1 MAVPSPFFVT
11 KCQFGN
17 PVTNDYFCGIKTNHM
32 EIIQDQHFEGERPLY
47 ARHGLRIERVT
58 IGTGESSLKEGSDI
72 EAVDCEFNG
81 KYPFWEV
88 KGFTI
93 RNCVFREGGRA
104 ALWYSE
110 KCKMYDTLVEA
121 PKMFRRIKDV
131 YVENVK
137 FPNAQETFWD
147 CKDLELKNVEA
158 EKGDYIFMHCSDIKI
173 DGFKLKGNY
182 SFQYAKDVVIRN
194 ADMDTKD
201 AFWEAEDVTVYDSRI
216 NGEYLG
222 WYSKNL
228 HLVNCKIGG
237 TQPLCYCENLVLEN
251 CVFEEDADLAFEYS
265 DVEASIIGPVPSV
278 KNPRTGRIN
287 ADSYGEIILDGNIK
301 APADCEIRTW
311 AEPDVDLAAHSD
323 IVEY

>member
-1 MAVPSPFFVT
+1 MA
-11 KCQFGN
+11 
-17 PVTNDYFCGIKTNHM
+17 
-32 EIIQDQHFEGERPLY
+32 
-47 ARHGLRIERVT
+47 
-58 IGTGESSLKEGSDI
+58 
-72 EAVDCEFNG
+72 DC
-81 KYPFWEV
+81 
-88 KGFTI
+88 
-93 RNCVFREGGRA
+93 
-104 ALWYSE
+104 
-110 KCKMYDTLVEA
+110 LVEA
-121 PKMFRRIKDV
+121 PKMFRRISDLKL
-131 YVENVK
+131 ENVK
-137 FPNAQETFWD
+137 FPNALETFWD
-147 CKDLELKNVEA
+147 CKDIEAKNIEA
-158 EKGDYIFMHCSDIKI
+158 DKGDYIFMHCSDIKI
-173 DGFKLKGNY
+173 DGFRLQGNY

-265 DVEASIIGPVPSV
+265 DVEASLIGPVTSV

-311 AEPDVDLAAHSD
+311 DAPDVDLAANPD

>member
-1 MAVPSPFFVT
+1 M
-11 KCQFGN
+11 
-17 PVTNDYFCGIKTNHM
+17 DLIK
-32 EIIQDQHFEGERPLY
+32 DQYFEGERPLY
-47 ARHGLRIERVT
+47 ARHGLRIENVT
-58 IGTGESSLKEGSDI
+58 IGPGESSLKEGSDL
-72 EAVDCEFNG
+72 EAENCEFQG
-81 KYPFWEV
+81 KYPFWECKNV
-88 KGFTI
+88 TI
-93 RNCVFREGGRA
+93 KNCIFREGGRA
-104 ALWYSE
+104 AIWYSKDIE
-110 KCKMYDTLVEA
+110 MADCLVEA
-121 PKMFRRIKDV
+121 PKMFRRISDLKL
-131 YVENVK
+131 ENVK
-137 FPNAQETFWD
+137 FPNALETFWD
-147 CKDLELKNVEA
+147 CKDIEAKNIEA
-158 EKGDYIFMHCSDIKI
+158 DKGDYIFMHCSDIKI
-173 DGFKLKGNY
+173 DGFRLQGNY

-265 DVEASIIGPVPSV
+265 DVEASLIGPVTSV

-311 AEPDVDLAAHSD
+311 DAPDVDLAANPD

>member
-1 MAVPSPFFVT
+1 ME
-11 KCQFGN
+11 
-17 PVTNDYFCGIKTNHM
+17 YIKG
-32 EIIQDQHFEGERPLY
+32 QYFEGERPLY
-47 ARHGLRIERVT
+47 ARHGLRVENVT
-58 IGTGESSLKEGSDI
+58 IGPGESSLKEGSDL
-72 EAVDCEFNG
+72 EAESCEFQG
-81 KYPFWEV
+81 KYPFWECKNV
-88 KGFTI
+88 TI
-93 RNCVFREGGRA
+93 RNCIFREGGRA
-104 ALWYSE
+104 AIWYS
-110 KCKMYDTLVEA
+110 KDIKMSDTLVEA
-121 PKMFRRIKDV
+121 PKMFRRISDV
-131 YVENVK
+131 RLENVK
-137 FPNAQETFWD
+137 LPNALETFWD
-147 CKDLELKNVEA
+147 CKGIEAKNIEA

-265 DVEASIIGPVPSV
+265 DVEASIIGPVTSV

-287 ADSYGEIILDGNIK
+287 ADSYGEVVLDGNIK

-311 AEPDVDLAAHSD
+311 DTPDVDLAANTD

>member
-1 MAVPSPFFVT
+1 
-11 KCQFGN
+11 
-17 PVTNDYFCGIKTNHM
+17 M
-32 EIIQDQHFEGERPLY
+32 EIIKDQYLEGERPLY
-47 ARHGLRIERVT
+47 ARHGLRIENVT
-58 IGTGESSLKEGSDI
+58 IGPGESSLKEGSDL
-72 EAVDCEFNG
+72 EAEDCEFKG
-81 KYPFWEV
+81 KYPFWECKHV
-88 KGFTI
+88 TV
-93 RNCVFREGGRA
+93 RNCIFREGGRA
-104 ALWYSE
+104 AIWYSKDIE
-110 KCKMYDTLVEA
+110 MAGCLVEA
-121 PKMFRRIKDV
+121 PKMFRRISGLKL
-131 YVENVK
+131 ENVK
-137 FPNAQETFWD
+137 FPNALETFWD
-147 CKDLELKNVEA
+147 CKDIEA
-158 EKGDYIFMHCSDIKI
+158 KDIEADKGDYIFMHCSDIQI
-173 DGFKLKGNY
+173 DGFRLQGNY

-265 DVEASIIGPVPSV
+265 DVEASLIGPVTSV

-311 AEPDVDLAAHSD
+311 DAPDVDLAANPD

>member
-1 MAVPSPFFVT
+1 M
-11 KCQFGN
+11 
-17 PVTNDYFCGIKTNHM
+17 DIIK
-32 EIIQDQHFEGERPLY
+32 DQYFEGERPMY
-47 ARHGLRIERVT
+47 ARHGLRIENVT
-58 IGTGESSLKEGSDI
+58 IGPGESSLKEGSDL
-72 EAVDCEFNG
+72 EAENCEFQG
-81 KYPFWEV
+81 KYPFWECKNV
-88 KGFTI
+88 TI
-93 RNCVFREGGRA
+93 KNCIFREGGRA
-104 ALWYSE
+104 AIWYS
-110 KCKMYDTLVEA
+110 KDLKMSDTLVEA
-121 PKMFRRIKDV
+121 PKMFRRISDLKL
-131 YVENVK
+131 ENVK
-137 FPNAQETFWD
+137 FPNALETFWD
-147 CKDLELKNVEA
+147 CKDIEAKNIEA
-158 EKGDYIFMHCSDIKI
+158 DKGDYIFMHCSDIKI
-173 DGFKLKGNY
+173 DGFRLQGNY

-265 DVEASIIGPVPSV
+265 DVEASLIGPVTSV

-311 AEPDVDLAAHSD
+311 DAPDVDLAANPD

>member
-1 MAVPSPFFVT
+1 
-11 KCQFGN
+11 
-17 PVTNDYFCGIKTNHM
+17 M
-32 EIIQDQHFEGERPLY
+32 EIIKDQYLEGERPLY
-47 ARHGLRIERVT
+47 ARHGLRIENVT
-58 IGTGESSLKEGSDI
+58 IGPGESSLKEGSDL
-72 EAVDCEFNG
+72 EAEDCEFKG
-81 KYPFWEV
+81 KYPFWECKHV
-88 KGFTI
+88 TI
-93 RNCVFREGGRA
+93 RNCIFREGGRA
-104 ALWYSE
+104 AIWYSKDIE
-110 KCKMYDTLVEA
+110 MAGCLVEA
-121 PKMFRRIKDV
+121 PKMFRRISDLKL
-131 YVENVK
+131 ENVQ
-137 FPNAQETFWD
+137 FPNALETFWD
-147 CKDLELKNVEA
+147 CKDIEAKNIEA
-158 EKGDYIFMHCSDIKI
+158 DKGDYIFMHCSDIKI
-173 DGFKLKGNY
+173 DGFRLQGNY

-265 DVEASIIGPVPSV
+265 DVEASLIGPVPSV

-311 AEPDVDLAAHSD
+311 DAPDVDLAANPD

>member
-1 MAVPSPFFVT
+1 M
-11 KCQFGN
+11 
-17 PVTNDYFCGIKTNHM
+17 DIIK
-32 EIIQDQHFEGERPLY
+32 DQYFEGERPMY
-47 ARHGLRIERVT
+47 ARHGLRIENVT
-58 IGTGESSLKEGSDI
+58 IGPGESSLKEGSDL
-72 EAVDCEFNG
+72 EAENCEFQG
-81 KYPFWEV
+81 KYPFWECKNV
-88 KGFTI
+88 TI
-93 RNCVFREGGRA
+93 KNCIFREGGRA
-104 ALWYSE
+104 AIWYSKDIE
-110 KCKMYDTLVEA
+110 MADCLVEA
-121 PKMFRRIKDV
+121 PKMFRRISDLKL
-131 YVENVK
+131 ENVK
-137 FPNAQETFWD
+137 FPNALETFWD
-147 CKDLELKNVEA
+147 CKDIEAKNIEA
-158 EKGDYIFMHCSDIKI
+158 DKGDYIFMHCSDIKI
-173 DGFKLKGNY
+173 DGFRLQGNY

-265 DVEASIIGPVPSV
+265 DVEASIIGPVTSV

-287 ADSYGEIILDGNIK
+287 ADRYGEIILDGNIK
-301 APADCEIRTW
+301 SPADCEIRTW
-311 AEPDVDLAAHSD
+311 DAPDVDLAQQPD

>member
-1 MAVPSPFFVT
+1 M
-11 KCQFGN
+11 
-17 PVTNDYFCGIKTNHM
+17 DIIK
-32 EIIQDQHFEGERPLY
+32 DQYFEGERPLY
-47 ARHGLRIERVT
+47 ARHGLRIENVT
-58 IGTGESSLKEGSDI
+58 IGPGESSLKEGSDL
-72 EAVDCEFNG
+72 EAENCEFQG
-81 KYPFWEV
+81 KYPFWECKNV
-88 KGFTI
+88 TI
-93 RNCVFREGGRA
+93 KNCIFREGGRA
-104 ALWYSE
+104 AIWYSKDIE
-110 KCKMYDTLVEA
+110 MADCLVEA
-121 PKMFRRIKDV
+121 PKMFRRISDLKL
-131 YVENVK
+131 ENVK
-137 FPNAQETFWD
+137 FPNALETIWD
-147 CKDLELKNVEA
+147 CKDIEAKNIEA
-158 EKGDYIFMHCSDIKI
+158 DKGDYIFMHCSDIKI
-173 DGFKLKGNY
+173 DGFRLQGNY

-237 TQPLCYCENLVLEN
+237 PQPLCYCENLVLEN

-265 DVEASIIGPVPSV
+265 DVEASLIGPVTSV

-311 AEPDVDLAAHSD
+311 DAPDVDLAANPD

>member
-1 MAVPSPFFVT
+1 M
-11 KCQFGN
+11 
-17 PVTNDYFCGIKTNHM
+17 GIIK
-32 EIIQDQHFEGERPLY
+32 DQYLEGERPLY
-47 ARHGLRIERVT
+47 ARHGLRIENVT
-58 IGTGESSLKEGSDI
+58 IGPGESSLKEGSDL
-72 EAVDCEFNG
+72 EAENCEFQG
-81 KYPFWEV
+81 KYPFWECKNV
-88 KGFTI
+88 TI
-93 RNCVFREGGRA
+93 KNCIFREGGRA
-104 ALWYSE
+104 AIWYSKDIE
-110 KCKMYDTLVEA
+110 MAGCLVEA
-121 PKMFRRIKDV
+121 PKMFRRISDV
-131 YVENVK
+131 RLENVK
-137 FPNAQETFWD
+137 LPNALETFWD
-147 CKDLELKNVEA
+147 CKDIEAKDIEA
-158 EKGDYIFMHCSDIKI
+158 EKADYIFMHCSDIKI
-173 DGFKLKGNY
+173 DGFRLQGNY

-265 DVEASIIGPVPSV
+265 DVEASIIGPVTSV

-287 ADSYGEIILDGNIK
+287 ADSYGEVVLDGNIK
-301 APADCEIRTW
+301 APADCEIHTW
-311 AEPDVDLAAHSD
+311 DAPDVDLAANPD

>member
-1 MAVPSPFFVT
+1 M
-11 KCQFGN
+11 
-17 PVTNDYFCGIKTNHM
+17 DLIK
-32 EIIQDQHFEGERPLY
+32 DQYFEGERPMY
-47 ARHGLRIERVT
+47 ARHGLRIENVT
-58 IGTGESSLKEGSDI
+58 IGPGESSLKEGSDL
-72 EAVDCEFNG
+72 EAEECEFQG
-81 KYPFWEV
+81 KYPFWECKNV
-88 KGFTI
+88 TI
-93 RNCVFREGGRA
+93 KNCIFREGGRA
-104 ALWYSE
+104 AIWYSKDIE
-110 KCKMYDTLVEA
+110 MADCLVEA
-121 PKMFRRIKDV
+121 PKMFRRISDLKL
-131 YVENVK
+131 ENVK
-137 FPNAQETFWD
+137 FPNALETFWD
-147 CKDLELKNVEA
+147 CKDIEAKNIEA
-158 EKGDYIFMHCSDIKI
+158 DKGDYIFMHCSDIKI
-173 DGFKLKGNY
+173 DGFRLQGNY

-265 DVEASIIGPVPSV
+265 DVEASIIGPVTSV

-311 AEPDVDLAAHSD
+311 DAPDVDLAANPD

>member
-1 MAVPSPFFVT
+1 
-11 KCQFGN
+11 
-17 PVTNDYFCGIKTNHM
+17 M
-32 EIIQDQHFEGERPLY
+32 EIIKDQYLEGERPLY
-47 ARHGLRIERVT
+47 ARHGLRIENVT
-58 IGTGESSLKEGSDI
+58 IGPGESSLKEGSDL
-72 EAVDCEFNG
+72 EAEDCEFKG
-81 KYPFWEV
+81 KYPFWECKHV
-88 KGFTI
+88 TI
-93 RNCVFREGGRA
+93 KNCIFREGGRA
-104 ALWYSE
+104 AIWYSKDIE
-110 KCKMYDTLVEA
+110 MAGCLVEA
-121 PKMFRRIKDV
+121 PKMFRRISGLKL
-131 YVENVK
+131 ENVQ
-137 FPNAQETFWD
+137 FPNALETFWD
-147 CKDLELKNVEA
+147 CKDIEA
-158 EKGDYIFMHCSDIKI
+158 KDIEADKGDYIFMHCSDIKI
-173 DGFKLKGNY
+173 DGFRLQGNY

-265 DVEASIIGPVPSV
+265 DVEASLIGPVTSV

-311 AEPDVDLAAHSD
+311 DAPDVDLAANPD

>member
-1 MAVPSPFFVT
+1 
-11 KCQFGN
+11 
-17 PVTNDYFCGIKTNHM
+17 M
-32 EIIQDQHFEGERPLY
+32 EIIKDQYFEGERPLY
-47 ARHGLRIERVT
+47 ARHGLRVENVT
-58 IGTGESSLKEGSDI
+58 IGPGESSLKEGSDL
-72 EAVDCEFNG
+72 EAENCEFQG
-81 KYPFWEV
+81 KYPFWECKNV
-88 KGFTI
+88 TI
-93 RNCVFREGGRA
+93 KNCIFREGGRA
-104 ALWYSE
+104 AIWYSKDIE
-110 KCKMYDTLVEA
+110 MADCLVEA
-121 PKMFRRIKDV
+121 PKMFRRISDLKL
-131 YVENVK
+131 ENVK
-137 FPNAQETFWD
+137 FPNALETFWD
-147 CKDLELKNVEA
+147 CKDIEAKNIEA
-158 EKGDYIFMHCSDIKI
+158 DKGDYIFMHCSDIKI
-173 DGFKLKGNY
+173 DGFRLQGNY

-265 DVEASIIGPVPSV
+265 DVEASLIGPVTSV

-311 AEPDVDLAAHSD
+311 DAPDVDLAANPD

>member
-1 MAVPSPFFVT
+1 M
-11 KCQFGN
+11 
-17 PVTNDYFCGIKTNHM
+17 DLIK
-32 EIIQDQHFEGERPLY
+32 DQYFEGERPMY
-47 ARHGLRIERVT
+47 ARHGLRIENVT
-58 IGTGESSLKEGSDI
+58 IGPGESSLKEGSDL
-72 EAVDCEFNG
+72 EAENCEFQG
-81 KYPFWEV
+81 KYPFWECKNV
-88 KGFTI
+88 TI
-93 RNCVFREGGRA
+93 KNCIFREGGRA
-104 ALWYSE
+104 AIWYSKDIE
-110 KCKMYDTLVEA
+110 MAGCLVEA
-121 PKMFRRIKDV
+121 PKMFRRISDLKL
-131 YVENVK
+131 ENVK
-137 FPNAQETFWD
+137 FPNALETFWD
-147 CKDLELKNVEA
+147 CKDIEAKNIEA
-158 EKGDYIFMHCSDIKI
+158 DKGDYIFMHCSDIKI
-173 DGFKLKGNY
+173 DGFRLQGNY

-265 DVEASIIGPVPSV
+265 DVEASIIGPVTSV

-287 ADSYGEIILDGNIK
+287 ADSYGEVILDGNIK
-301 APADCEIRTW
+301 APGDCEIRTW
-311 AEPDVDLAAHSD
+311 DAPDVDLAANPD